1 MKKEI
6 SIYKILPVMFGYFV
20 MGFIDIIG
28 VSAHYVKNDFSDL
41 TDSTVNLISLSCFL
55 WFLVLSIPTGMLMN
69 RIGRKNTV
77 LLSFLFH
84 IIAMCLP
91 LFCYGF
97 VPILA
102 TFALLGIGNTL
113 LQVALNPLVTN
124 IITNDK
130 LSGTLT
136 LGQFVKAVSSLLG
149 PLLTAWFAAIHW
161 GWRAIFPTYALLS
174 FATLLWL
181 WLTPI
186 HENKEQTEKSA
197 SFRATLDLLK
207 DKHIVAFFIGILI
220 LVGAD
225 VGINITLPKFLVDHH
240 HLSLADAGMGNSIY
254 FLARTVGA
262 FVGGIL
268 LMNYSER
275 KFYRYSV
282 WIALL
287 GLLVIP
293 LGNNLWLSFAS
304 IIVFGAGYA
313 NLFSIIFSL
322 ALKRVPDKSNEVS
335 ALLIVGI
342 AGGAIVP
349 PVLGLI
355 TDTFHTQSAAIIAL
369 CILWCYLLLLIPTVS
384 KNRK

>member
-1 MKKEI
+1 M
-6 SIYKILPVMFGYFV
+6 
-20 MGFIDIIG
+20 
-28 VSAHYVKNDFSDL
+28 
-41 TDSTVNLISLSCFL
+41 
-55 WFLVLSIPTGMLMN
+55 
-69 RIGRKNTV
+69 
-77 LLSFLFH
+77 
-84 IIAMCLP
+84 
-91 LFCYGF
+91 
-97 VPILA
+97 
-102 TFALLGIGNTL
+102 
-113 LQVALNPLVTN
+113 
-124 IITNDK
+124 
-130 LSGTLT
+130 
-136 LGQFVKAVSSLLG
+136 GQFVKAVSSLLG

-355 TDTFHTQSAAIIAL
+355 TDTFHTQSAAIFAL